1 MTDSW
6 VRHDPVAV
14 FYGGYDQ
21 VALRPTARRAVPKLA
36 VAVGVAAVA
45 LTVLVAADVSALAA
59 IPPVVRVT
67 GVDWYSEGV
76 LLTTSAGFSLRASQE
91 TVFPLVCE
99 VSCVAWGGASVSA
112 PLVLVGFS
120 VTDTAAQYTNLT
132 VRAPATAYDGP
143 LAITLTVA

>member
-1 MTDSW
+1 MTDNW

-14 FYGGYDQ
+14 FYGAYDQ
-21 VALRPTARRAVPKLA
+21 VVLRPSARRTVPRLA
-36 VAVGVAAVA
+36 FAVGVAAVA

-67 GVDWYSEGV
+67 GVNWYSEGV
-76 LLTTSAGFSLRASQE
+76 LLTSSPGFSLRASQE

-99 VSCVAWGGASVSA
+99 ISCLAWGGASVSA
-112 PLVLVGFS
+112 PFVLVAFS
-120 VTDTAAQYTNLT
+120 VTGTWVQYTNLT

-143 LAITLTVA
+143 LTITLSVA

>member
-1 MTDSW
+1 MSDGW

-21 VALRPTARRAVPKLA
+21 VALRSSARRAFPKTA
-36 VAVGVAAVA
+36 VAIGVALVA
-45 LTVLVAADVSALAA
+45 LVVLVAADASAYAA

-67 GVDWYSEGV
+67 SVDWYSGGV
-76 LLTTSAGFSLRASQE
+76 LLTTSAGFTLRASQE

-99 VSCVAWGGASVSA
+99 VSCVAWAGASVSA
-112 PLVLVGFS
+112 PFVLVGFS
-120 VTDTAAQYTNLT
+120 VTDSFVQYTNLT
-132 VRAPATAYDGP
+132 VRAPSTAYDGP